1 MNKDIIDK
9 LSTDLGIKV
18 SQIEAVLSL
27 LEEGATIPFIA
38 RYRKERTGNLDE
50 TEIKEISD
58 VYNYRI
64 NLMEKKENTIKL
76 IDEKGLLTEDVKAA
90 IMACEKLVE
99 VDEIYKPF
107 KEGKKTKAFDEE
119 IRYGRRCG
127 YSKCRVHHQ

>member
-50 TEIKEISD
+50 TEIK
-58 VYNYRI
+58 
-64 NLMEKKENTIKL
+64 
-76 IDEKGLLTEDVKAA
+76 
-90 IMACEKLVE
+90 
-99 VDEIYKPF
+99 
-107 KEGKKTKAFDEE
+107 
-119 IRYGRRCG
+119 
-127 YSKCRVHHQ
+127 